1 MTTLSSHQHL
11 LDQLA
16 QLRLPAFRQA
26 LEAQLATPQYDELSF
41 EERLSLL
48 VETEVLQRQENRI
61 QRRVREAHFQQT
73 AWVQEIDFSPGR
85 NLQRQQILQLAQT
98 TWIRKGLNLIIIG
111 PTGAGKTYI
120 ACALGRAACEQD
132 LVTRYFRLPR
142 FFLQSTLRAG
152 DEDRSTGWHISQTD
166 PVSPQDRFAH
176 P

>member
-26 LEAQLATPQYDELSF
+26 LEAQLAAPLYDELSF

-85 NLQRQQILQLAQT
+85 NLQRQHRRPADGRPSGRRRRRYTAQAGYAARPAGRRGLQ
-98 TWIRKGLNLIIIG
+98 
-111 PTGAGKTYI
+111 
-120 ACALGRAACEQD
+120 
-132 LVTRYFRLPR
+132 
-142 FFLQSTLRAG
+142 
-152 DEDRSTGWHISQTD
+152 
-166 PVSPQDRFAH
+166 
-176 P
+176 